1 MSSRSEHSTH
11 SPGAPGASGA
21 SSASGAPGAP
31 RRAPRASAAH
41 LQRPPARYEPYLDG
55 LFTYCLSVLC
65 EHDAA
70 TAALG
75 EALAVAERQHGRGRG
90 RVAAEG
96 DLRRPWL
103 YALARWACLRKLA
116 ERKGLEEREGLGGEE
131 DSGGQGAPGER
142 RAPGDRGIPGDR
154 RGLED
159 WRVPGDRGASGDRGA
174 PEGRRERRAAT
185 GRGGIEKRVGRPR
198 PPEVPAQRRH
208 RDRRAPAAAASPPPP
223 PVSPTA
229 AQRRRELAALAWP
242 EAAGTTPEQREAL
255 ELAVRHRLSPSEVA
269 AALGKER
276 DETRALLASA
286 ACEVERTRAA
296 LAVVELGHCPV
307 VARLAGDTQ
316 VLLSAALRRELVR
329 HVDDCRECR
338 GMAERAT
345 AGGPWPG
352 TAAAPAALPVLEAP
366 RAAVYAAMVGAQ
378 GARPARAASRPR
390 FDRRGFPLD
399 PKDQAARR
407 GRMRSRALTTTVVA
421 SVVAAPLLA
430 LWAAYRGTPTAGDDH
445 DTDSVAAANADGAAE
460 RTPDRSG
467 GGVRDESPRR
477 SYDEAGSAQNR
488 SGARLKSGRGGTA
501 GKQSPDVSVEV
512 VGGDETGAAR
522 GDRGGDG
529 EAERSGTA
537 TGGRPGPHAT
547 SGTHGTHGTP
557 GAGGRPGTGSGP
569 GRTEPGPGRLTVE
582 AQPSGEVTV
591 ITLRASGGGPV
602 HWSASAGAPW
612 LQLSHTAGVLRPGE
626 TTTITVS
633 VDRDREPPGRWSA
646 RVRVDPAGA
655 VVVIEG
661 RGAEPEPTPGPS
673 DPPGEST
680 PTSGETP

>member
-11 SPGAPGASGA
+11 SPGAPGASGT
-21 SSASGAPGAP
+21 SSAPGAPGAP

-41 LQRPPARYEPYLDG
+41 PQRPPARYEPYLDG

-116 ERKGLEEREGLGGEE
+116 ERRERRERKGLKGSG
-131 DSGGQGAPGER
+131 DSGDH
-142 RAPGDRGIPGDR
+142 GDSGSRGDSGDNGDSGNRGDSEDR
-154 RGLED
+154 R
-159 WRVPGDRGASGDRGA
+159 A
-174 PEGRRERRAAT
+174 PEGRGELRAAD
-185 GRGGIEKRVGRPR
+185 GPGGIEKRVGRPR
-198 PPEVPAQRRH
+198 SPEVPTQRRH
-208 RDRRAPAAAASPPPP
+208 RDRRAPATATSPP

-296 LAVVELGHCPV
+296 LAVVELGNCPV

-352 TAAAPAALPVLEAP
+352 TAAVPAALPVLEAP
-366 RAAVYAAMVGAQ
+366 RAAVHAAMVGAQ
-378 GARPARAASRPR
+378 GARPARAVSRPR

-399 PKDQAARR
+399 PKDQAVRR
-407 GRMRSRALTTTVVA
+407 SRMRSRALTTTVVA

-467 GGVRDESPRR
+467 GVGDEPTGS
-477 SYDEAGSAQNR
+477 SYGQAGSAQDR
-488 SGARLKSGRGGTA
+488 SAGSRLKSGRGGTA

-512 VGGDETGAAR
+512 IGGDEHGDGNGDAK
-522 GDRGGDG
+522 GDRDGDG

-537 TGGRPGPHAT
+537 TGGRPGPHAKP
-547 SGTHGTHGTP
+547 GTH
-557 GAGGRPGTGSGP
+557 GAGGRPGGRPGAGSGP
-569 GRTEPGPGRLTVE
+569 GRPEPGPGRLTVE

-591 ITLRASGGGPV
+591 ITLRASGGSPV
-602 HWSASAGAPW
+602 RWSASASAPW

-633 VDRDREPPGRWSA
+633 VDRDREPPGHWSA
-646 RVRVDPAGA
+646 RVGVDPAGA

-661 RGAEPEPTPGPS
+661 RGAEPEPTPEPS
-673 DPPGEST
+673 DPPSEPT
-680 PTSGETP
+680 PTSGDAHPAPADTP

>member
-21 SSASGAPGAP
+21 SGVPGTSGAAGASGAPGAS

-41 LQRPPARYEPYLDG
+41 PQRSLARYEPYLDG

-75 EALAVAERQHGRGRG
+75 EALAVAERQHARGRG

-96 DLRRPWL
+96 DLCRPWL

-116 ERKGLEEREGLGGEE
+116 ELRHLKGPGGP
-131 DSGGQGAPGER
+131 GGRGDRGDRGDRAYPGEPGAPGG
-142 RAPGDRGIPGDR
+142 P
-154 RGLED
+154 
-159 WRVPGDRGASGDRGA
+159 
-174 PEGRRERRAAT
+174 
-185 GRGGIEKRVGRPR
+185 GGIAERTGRPR

-208 RDRRAPAAAASPPPP
+208 RDRPAPPDPAQSGPASPTARTGPAAPGPASPTP
-223 PVSPTA
+223 SPTA

-255 ELAVRHRLSPSEVA
+255 ELAVRHRLTPREVA

-338 GMAERAT
+338 AMAERAT

-366 RAAVYAAMVGAQ
+366 RAAVHAAMVGAQ

-390 FDRRGFPLD
+390 FDRRGFPLA
-399 PKDQAARR
+399 PKEQAARR
-407 GRMRSRALTTTVVA
+407 SRMRSRALTTTVVA
-421 SVVAAPLLA
+421 SIVAAPVLA

-445 DTDSVAAANADGAAE
+445 DTDSVAAANADGPAE
-460 RTPDRSG
+460 RTPDRPG
-467 GGVRDESPRR
+467 GGGPEESTRR
-477 SYDEAGSAQNR
+477 SYGQAGSAQDR
-488 SGARLKSGRGGTA
+488 SGPRLKSGRGDTA
-501 GKQSPDVSVEV
+501 GKRPPDVSVEV
-512 VGGDETGAAR
+512 VGE
-522 GDRGGDG
+522 DG
-529 EAERSGTA
+529 KGSGQAERSGTA
-537 TGGRPGPHAT
+537 KGGRPGPY
-547 SGTHGTHGTP
+547 GTP
-557 GAGGRPGTGSGP
+557 GADRRPGTEPGP
-569 GRTEPGPGRLTVE
+569 GRGEPGPGRLTVE

-591 ITLRASGGGPV
+591 ITLKASGGAPV
-602 HWSASAGAPW
+602 RWTAAASAPW
-612 LQLSHTAGVLRPGE
+612 LQLNHTAGVLRPGE

-633 VDRDREPPGRWSA
+633 VDRDREPPGHWSA

-661 RGAEPEPTPGPS
+661 RGAEPEPTPEPS
-673 DPPGEST
+673 DPPGEPPSST
-680 PTSGETP
+680 GDTSPEPPDTP

>member
-1 MSSRSEHSTH
+1 MESASSAYRHRVMSSRPEHSTH
-11 SPGAPGASGA
+11 SPGAPGASGP

-41 LQRPPARYEPYLDG
+41 PQRPPARYEPYLDG

-96 DLRRPWL
+96 ELRRPWL

-116 ERKGLEEREGLGGEE
+116 ERKDLKGPADQGDQRNEGDQQHQGGHG
-131 DSGGQGAPGER
+131 DHGER
-142 RAPGDRGIPGDR
+142 RDSGALGPPGGRAKLRAAPGP
-154 RGLED
+154 
-159 WRVPGDRGASGDRGA
+159 
-174 PEGRRERRAAT
+174 
-185 GRGGIEKRVGRPR
+185 GGIEQRVGGRPR

-208 RDRRAPAAAASPPPP
+208 HDRRAPVTAASPP

-276 DETRALLASA
+276 DEARALLASA

-366 RAAVYAAMVGAQ
+366 RAAVHAAMVGAQ
-378 GARPARAASRPR
+378 RARPARAASRPR

-407 GRMRSRALTTTVVA
+407 SRTRSRVLTTTVVA

-430 LWAAYRGTPTAGDDH
+430 LWAAYRGTPTAGDGH

-460 RTPDRSG
+460 RTPDRPG
-467 GGVRDESPRR
+467 GEPTGG
-477 SYDEAGSAQNR
+477 SYSKAGSAQDR
-488 SGARLKSGRGGTA
+488 SGAPLKSRRDGTA

-512 VGGDETGAAR
+512 VGGDTNGDGAGGAK
-522 GDRGGDG
+522 GDRYGNG
-529 EAERSGTA
+529 EAERSGTS
-537 TGGRPGPHAT
+537 TGGRPGPRAT
-547 SGTHGTHGTP
+547 PSPP
-557 GAGGRPGTGSGP
+557 GSGGRPGP

-582 AQPSGEVTV
+582 AQPSGDVTV
-591 ITLRASGGGPV
+591 ITLRASGGAPV
-602 HWSASAGAPW
+602 RWSASADAAW

-633 VDRDREPPGRWSA
+633 VDRDREPPGHWRA
-646 RVRVDPAGA
+646 RVGVDPAGA

-661 RGAEPEPTPGPS
+661 RGAEPEPTPEPS
-673 DPPGEST
+673 DPPGGPT
-680 PTSGETP
+680 PTSGDTPPAPADTP